1 MRQGSGQ
8 RCRRPVY
15 VENRGFPWLEA
26 ETNVLAVGECH
37 VTQDTDT
44 RVEVGFTLL
53 PLIHT
58 RQRLGEREE
67 DGVYCLMN
75 VVSLQF

>member
-44 RVEVGFTLL
+44 RVEVGFT
-53 PLIHT
+53 PTPRPHETEIG
-58 RQRLGEREE
+58 RERE